1 MMRALASFQDG
12 FVRALLD
19 PEAGVDDAVGALA
32 AQPAFAVYRN
42 TVIKACIDA
51 LQANFPAVARLVGD
65 EWFRSAAAAYAR
77 SQPPAVPM
85 MNAYGSGF
93 PAFLERHL
101 QTDERAYLPAVARLD
116 LLWTECHGAADA
128 PPLAQAALAQ
138 LEPQALGV
146 LRLRPHPA
154 TRWAWF
160 ADAPAYTIWSL
171 NRGDPTP
178 AAAAPQIAWRGEGAL
193 FARPLDAVVSREIG
207 EPVCAFLD
215 ACAAGASL
223 DDAAQAALAVDPA
236 ADLGGLMARLLECG
250 AFAAQTSKEDLA

>member
-1 MMRALASFQDG
+1 MMGALASFQDE

-19 PEAGVDDAVGALA
+19 PEAAADGAVGALV

-77 SQPPAVPM
+77 SEPPAVPM
-85 MNAYGSGF
+85 MSAYGSGF
-93 PAFLERHL
+93 PGFLERHL

-116 LLWTECHGAADA
+116 LLWTECHCAPDA
-128 PPLAQAALAQ
+128 LPLAQAALAQ
-138 LEPQALGV
+138 LQPQALGV

-160 ADAPAYTIWSL
+160 SDAPAYSIWSL
-171 NRGDPTP
+171 NRGDPGP
-178 AAAAPQIAWRGEGAL
+178 EAAPEIDWRGEGVL
-193 FARPLDAVVSREIG
+193 FARPLDAVISHQIG
-207 EPVCAFLD
+207 EPGCAFLD
-215 ACAAGASL
+215 ACAAGESL
-223 DDAAQAALAVDPA
+223 ADAAQAALGVDA
-236 ADLGGLMARLLECG
+236 GTDLGALMARLLEAG
-250 AFAAQTSKEDLA
+250 AFAGGTTTEELA